1 MRTYALVVLN
11 NKDIIID
18 RYNLPIITTPTGNG
32 FKLNI
37 STITSDLE
45 DIITKVV
52 QQKEPIKFTV
62 VHPANAYSN
71 ADALTNWIQ
80 AYSRTEYKMALEYDD
95 GNLVRYC
102 EGKVTSLSKTEKDI
116 YHVLSQELEFKPAT
130 PYFFKR
136 DNLIDIQIS
145 EEGKSYNFSYPYNY
159 GAYVISNN
167 EITNT
172 YILDIPLIITITG
185 AIDNP
190 TIELLDENGN
200 SYNKVKFTG
209 FSLISGEQ
217 LVINSAQRKI
227 YKIDVNGV
235 QTDYRPNVDPQ
246 YDTFLRA
253 KSGTS
258 SISINIAD
266 IASGD
271 FTLTGGWRQYTL

>member
-1 MRTYALVVLN
+1 MRSYALVVLDD
-11 NKDIIID
+11 KDTILD
-18 RYNLPIITTPTGNG
+18 RYNFAYITAPTGNG

-37 STITSDLE
+37 STINSDLE

-52 QQKEPIKFTV
+52 QEKEPIKFTV
-62 VHPANAYSN
+62 LHPANAYSS
-71 ADALTNWIQ
+71 ADVLTNWIQ
-80 AYSRTEYKMALEYDD
+80 AYSRAEYRMALEYDD

-102 EGKVTSLSKTEKDI
+102 EGKVLSLSKTEKDE
-116 YHVLSQELEFKPAT
+116 YGVLSQELQFKLAT

-136 DNLIDIQIS
+136 DNLIDIKIS
-145 EEGKSYNFSYPYNY
+145 EEGKSYNYSYPYNY
-159 GAYVISNN
+159 PDYVIENN
-167 EITNT
+167 EIINT
-172 YILDIPLIITITG
+172 YILDIPLIITLNG

-190 TIELLDENGN
+190 TIDLLDENGN

-209 FSLISGEQ
+209 YSLMSGEQ

-227 YKIDVNGV
+227 YKIDVNGIR
-235 QTDYRPNVDPQ
+235 TDYRPMVDPQ

-258 SISINIAD
+258 SISINKSD
-266 IASGD
+266 IPDQD